1 MRIHAPVLVTAC
13 VNSRNLCE
21 YGHCLGT
28 RVAGIA
34 PTSAPG
40 HRIIPSGK
48 ALVYSE
54 IAQRRHHYEHAF
66 EEFLRARRIPYVA
79 VDEAKKALLP
89 ESASLV
95 VQEPDFLDPAAPPK
109 PSSLKSFDF
118 VLYGKGSNLLVEV
131 KGRRIS
137 RPRRR
142 PSIGPTLALGTGL
155 KPPPRARLDSWATY
169 DDIESLTRW
178 QALFGPEFEA
188 ALVFVYW
195 CDEQPPD
202 ALFEEIYE
210 HRGRW
215 YAIRAVTLAAYSQAM
230 KVRSPRWRTVHV
242 PPSIFERISR
252 PLAGSFVEGSGVG
265 TASFS
270 REVAHPEPAIA
281 TLGT

>member
-1 MRIHAPVLVTAC
+1 MISSC
-13 VNSRNLCE
+13 
-21 YGHCLGT
+21 
-28 RVAGIA
+28 
-34 PTSAPG
+34 
-40 HRIIPSGK
+40 
-48 ALVYSE
+48 

-89 ESASLV
+89 EGASLTATNR
-95 VQEPDFLDPAAPPK
+95 DPADPTCSTPTT
-109 PSSLKSFDF
+109 SLKSFDF
-118 VLYGKGSNLLVEV
+118 VLYGQGLNLLVEV
-131 KGRRIS
+131 KGRRIA

-142 PSIGPTLALGTGL
+142 TGARTIPGPSLEI
-155 KPPPRARLDSWATY
+155 KPPPRARLDSWVTY

-215 YAIRAVTLAAYSQAM
+215 YAIRAVTLGAYARVM
-230 KVRSPRWRTVHV
+230 KIRSPRWRTVHV
-242 PPSIFERISR
+242 PSAIFERISQ
-252 PLAGSFVEGSGVG
+252 PLAGSFVEGSGRPRADWG
-265 TASFS
+265 L
-270 REVAHPEPAIA
+270 EVAHPEPVIA
-281 TLGT
+281 TLGG